1 MMLTMRKL
9 GVLLAVM
16 TLVFATTQAQVAI
29 KAGVNFANMN
39 FDEEDPDIEGLV
51 RDGSVGFT
59 GGLVF
64 LLPIGSVLAVQP
76 ELLFAQK
83 GAESSYTVLG
93 QTFSSKLTYNYID
106 IPLLLRLS
114 LGDTYGEGLGLYVN
128 GGGYVGYA
136 LNGKNKFSNPISSGE
151 TKLTFDDVDD
161 QRRLDYGAAL
171 GAGVTLGNLFL
182 DFRYTHGLNNLL
194 DDDASNSNDNGIK
207 KLQHRGL
214 ALTAGIA
221 F

>member
-1 MMLTMRKL
+1 MKKL
-9 GVLLAVM
+9 GILLAVL
-16 TLVFATTQAQVAI
+16 TLGFNTAQAQVAI

-39 FDEEDPDIEGLV
+39 FEEDDPNIEDLA
-51 RDGSVGFT
+51 RNGSVGFT

-64 LLPIGSVLAVQP
+64 MLPIGDVFAIQP
-76 ELLFAQK
+76 ELLFSQK

-93 QTFSSKLTYNYID
+93 QTFTSKLTYNYID
-106 IPLLLRLS
+106 VPLLLRLS

-136 LNGKNKFSNPISSGE
+136 LNGKNKYSNPLTNGE
-151 TKLTFDDVDD
+151 TDITFDEVDD
-161 QRRLDYGAAL
+161 QRRVDFGVAL
-171 GAGVTLGNLFL
+171 GAGVTLGNLFFDL
-182 DFRYTHGLNNLL
+182 RYNHGINDLL
-194 DDDASNSNDNGIK
+194 DDDANNSNDNGLK

>member
-1 MMLTMRKL
+1 MMLSFKKL
-9 GVLLAVM
+9 GILL
-16 TLVFATTQAQVAI
+16 TLLILGYATTQAQVAI
-29 KAGVNFANMN
+29 KAGVNFANMK
-39 FDEEDPDIEGLV
+39 FEEENPDIEDLA
-51 RDGSVGFT
+51 RNGSIGFT

-64 LLPIGSVLAVQP
+64 LLPIGDVFAVQP
-76 ELLFAQK
+76 ELLFSQK

-93 QTFSSKLTYNYID
+93 QTFTSKLTYNYID

-114 LGDTYGEGLGLYVN
+114 LGETYGEGLGLYVN

-136 LNGKNKFSNPISSGE
+136 LNGKNKFSNPITNGE
-151 TKLTFDDVDD
+151 TDITFDDVDD
-161 QRRLDYGAAL
+161 QRRVDFGVAL
-171 GAGVTLGNLFL
+171 GAGVTLGNLFFDL
-182 DFRYTHGLNNLL
+182 RYNHGLNDLL
-194 DDDASNSNDNGIK
+194 DDDANNSNDNGIK

>member
-1 MMLTMRKL
+1 MTFKKL
-9 GVLLAVM
+9 GILASLLI
-16 TLVFATTQAQVAI
+16 LGYATTQAQVAI

-39 FDEEDPDIEGLV
+39 FEEEDPDVEGLA

-93 QTFSSKLTYNYID
+93 QTFTSKLTYNYID

-114 LGDTYGEGLGLYVN
+114 LGDTYGEGMGVYVN
-128 GGGYVGYA
+128 GGAYVGYA
-136 LNGKNKFSNPISSGE
+136 LNGKNKFSNPITSGE
-151 TKLTFDDVDD
+151 TELTFDDVDD
-161 QRRLDYGAAL
+161 QRRVDYGAAL
-171 GAGVTLGNLFL
+171 GAGVTLGNLFFDL
-182 DFRYTHGLNNLL
+182 RYTHGLNNLL
-194 DDDASNSNDNGIK
+194 DDDANNSNDNGIK
-207 KLQHRGL
+207 KLQNRGL
-214 ALTAGIA
+214 ALTAGIT

>member
-1 MMLTMRKL
+1 MKKL
-9 GVLLAVM
+9 GILLAVL
-16 TLVFATTQAQVAI
+16 TLGFATTQAQVAI

-39 FDEEDPDIEGLV
+39 FEEDDPNIEDLA
-51 RDGSVGFT
+51 RNGSVGFT

-64 LLPIGSVLAVQP
+64 MLPLGSALAVQP
-76 ELLFAQK
+76 ELLFSQK

-93 QTFSSKLTYNYID
+93 QTFTSKLTYNYID
-106 IPLLLRLS
+106 VPLLLRLS

-136 LNGKNKFSNPISSGE
+136 LNGKNKYSNPLTNGE
-151 TKLTFDDVDD
+151 TDITFDEVDD
-161 QRRLDYGAAL
+161 QRRVDFGVAL
-171 GAGVTLGNLFL
+171 GAGVTLGNLFFDL
-182 DFRYTHGLNNLL
+182 RYNHGINDLL
-194 DDDASNSNDNGIK
+194 DDDANNSNDNGLK

-214 ALTAGIA
+214 ALTAGVA